1 MFFSLRLY
9 VIKRQ
14 ERKERCQI
22 CERCVKDAFLISTA
36 TATEMSCFLS
46 CLLSFFFFLRVVSQ
60 RCYLTLTVNK
70 VWKIAVFSLRY
81 LQMFVFTALVLRKL
95 LLQSLTRL
103 GICKHCP
110 RYIYVMSE
118 LEMSIFCHTSFL
130 PLIKKKVTK
139 LPKYS

>member
-14 ERKERCQI
+14 EKKERCQI

-60 RCYLTLTVNK
+60 RRYLTLTVNK

-95 LLQSLTRL
+95 LL
-103 GICKHCP
+103 
-110 RYIYVMSE
+110 
-118 LEMSIFCHTSFL
+118 
-130 PLIKKKVTK
+130 
-139 LPKYS
+139 